1 MTLRFAVLGSPIA
14 HSRSPLLHR
23 AAFDVLSVEAEYGRS
38 ELGEGRLAT
47 FVEGLDGDW
56 RGLSLTMP
64 LKEDALR
71 LADEVDE
78 VARLSGAAN
87 TLLLAER
94 DGRRRVSAFNTDVY
108 GIVEALAAAGVTRA
122 RQVLVLGG
130 GATARSAAVAAAQLG
145 AEHVD
150 VVVRDPGRASS
161 VVEVAHRS
169 GLSVDVHPLATA
181 GDDLRPDL
189 TLSTLPGGTGAE
201 HRLAGW
207 AAPSSGPLL
216 DVAYDPWPSP
226 LAELW
231 ARAGSVAVS
240 GLDMLMHQAV
250 AQERIWWN
258 GDPLTPLPREDAVI
272 AAMREAV
279 TAAA

>member
-23 AAFDVLSVEAEYGRS
+23 AAFEAMSVDAEYGRT
-38 ELGEGRLAT
+38 ELGEGRLAA
-47 FVEGLDGDW
+47 FVEGLDVDW

-71 LADEVDE
+71 LADDVDE

-87 TLLLAER
+87 TLLLGRR
-94 DGRRRVSAFNTDVY
+94 DGRRTVSASNTDVY
-108 GIVEALAAAGVTRA
+108 GIVRALADARITRVRHA
-122 RQVLVLGG
+122 LVLGG

-145 AEHVD
+145 AEHLD
-150 VVVRDPGRASS
+150 VVVRDPSRADG
-161 VVEVAHRS
+161 VVAVAHRA
-169 GLSVDVHPLATA
+169 GLSVDVHPLGTA
-181 GDDLRPDL
+181 GDDLRPEL
-189 TLSTLPGGTGAE
+189 TLSTLPGGTRADG
-201 HRLAGW
+201 RLAGW
-207 AAPSSGPLL
+207 AAPSSSALL

-231 ARAGSVAVS
+231 RRAGSVAVS
-240 GLDMLMHQAV
+240 GLDMLVHQAV

-258 GDPLTPLPREDAVI
+258 GDPLRPLPDESAVI

-279 TAAA
+279 AVGA